1 MQTLCRAL
9 VNFYSLQA
17 SMYLALRV
25 CKMQTLCR
33 ALVNFCSLQASMYL
47 ALRVCI
53 MQALCQGRQLS
64 IPYKHLCISRH
75 ENCRRAILCVLV
87 NRDCSLQTLFYFAK
101 IGRTLI
107 TCSIP
112 ASSLNV
118 FSGTAPSTS
127 MIL

>member
-1 MQTLCRAL
+1 MSGARKFLFLTNIQVTRATSL
-9 VNFYSLQA
+9 QNANSMSRQATFYSLQA
-17 SMYLALRV
+17 
-25 CKMQTLCR
+25 
-33 ALVNFCSLQASMYL
+33 FMYL